1 MADIGN
7 PNGDTEAI
15 TDVQFLQW
23 IEDLDPR
30 NPNGDTEAITD
41 VEFLQWIEDLDPRN
55 PQPSRS
61 PAKQIV
67 PSSSESDGDSF
78 FSDSS
83 TDPDGVH
90 SPLPHHLRFR
100 GPPPQAIQQK
110 KVPTSVPTPKT
121 HIPELLNSN
130 EFILRL

>member
-1 MADIGN
+1 MGDIGN
-7 PNGDTEAI
+7 PNGN
-15 TDVQFLQW
+15 VK
-23 IEDLDPR
+23 DL
-30 NPNGDTEAITD
+30 TV
-41 VEFLQWIEDLDPRN
+41 VEFLRWIDNLDPRN
-55 PQPSRS
+55 PQPSLS
-61 PAKQIV
+61 PANQIGL
-67 PSSSESDGDSF
+67 SSSESDGDSF

-90 SPLPHHLRFR
+90 SPLPHHLRFSAGNHR